1 MVFVLQIIKIFIIG
15 IIMTILTITT
25 ILSILTIT
33 NNYVEV
39 KFLWPISVVS
49 IGTNPTFKVK
59 LK

>member
-1 MVFVLQIIKIFIIG
+1 MLYVLQIIKIFIIG
-15 IIMTILTITT
+15 KLMTIITITT
-25 ILSILTIT
+25 ILSMLTIT

-49 IGTNPTFKVK
+49 IGTNPTIKVK